1 MLVSGIG
8 VVGNGAGHGIPP
20 NGVVSMGMV
29 VGVEGTAMV
38 LPPGQVYVD
47 GGTVMG
53 VPVMGVANGVA

>member
-29 VGVEGTAMV
+29 VGVEGSAMV
-38 LPPGQVYVD
+38 PSRAGALTAAPSWACP
-47 GGTVMG
+47 
-53 VPVMGVANGVA
+53 